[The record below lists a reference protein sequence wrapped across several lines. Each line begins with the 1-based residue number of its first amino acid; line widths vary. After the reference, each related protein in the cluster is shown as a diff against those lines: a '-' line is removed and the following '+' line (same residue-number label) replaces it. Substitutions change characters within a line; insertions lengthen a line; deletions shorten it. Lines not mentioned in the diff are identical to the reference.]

1 VGVLIEAGCDVVSI
15 EHGTVHLADKRE
27 LETDVIIVA
36 CGWKRA
42 KKLLSP
48 HWSEEEPNLQPML
61 ASTVD
66 AALTSR
72 PLSQRHGIIDE
83 ESGVV
88 ILDYANIQP
97 RMKLEGAFLSS
108 VAFEREGESHE
119 TRLQRLN
126 EALDHHAPGWRR
138 HLINERQQRTIT
150 IQTVGEKPAFDALS
164 DKGILLAGEWVAS
177 NHVLGDAAAQTGK
190 DAGQHVSSA
199 LD

>member
-1 VGVLIEAGCDVVSI
+1 
-15 EHGTVHLADKRE
+15 
-27 LETDVIIVA
+27 
-36 CGWKRA
+36 
-42 KKLLSP
+42 
-48 HWSEEEPNLQPML
+48 ML

-72 PLSQRHGIIDE
+72 PLSQRHGVIDE
-83 ESGVV
+83 ESGIV

-108 VAFEREGESHE
+108 VAFERKGESHE
-119 TRLQRLN
+119 ARLQRLN
-126 EALDHHAPGWRR
+126 EALDHHAPGWRQ

-150 IQTVGEKPAFDALS
+150 IQTIGEKPAYDALS

-177 NHVLGDAAAQTGK
+177 NHALADAAAQTGK
-190 DAGQHVSSA
+190 DAGQHVPSA